1 MINFYVMCILLPLPP
16 KKKFIREKKSS
27 NEYFQFDYWKMR
39 PEVSTYRI

>member
-1 MINFYVMCILLPLPP
+1 MLCVFYYHYHQ
-16 KKKFIREKKSS
+16 KKKKSVRGKKSS